1 MKTYP
6 SFGIGTLSAL
16 AIAAAILG
24 PTSSQ
29 AQNGAPRYE
38 ADVSWPKPLPNKWVL
53 GGLGAL
59 CVDAQDHVLIL
70 TRQDVL
76 HANLNP
82 RTPPPPI
89 IHFHPPATI
98 ANSSPH

>member
-1 MKTYP
+1 MKTHP
-6 SFGIGTLSAL
+6 SVRIGAFSAL

-53 GGLGAL
+53 GGLGLGLWLSL
-59 CVDAQDHVLIL
+59 CL
-70 TRQDVL
+70 
-76 HANLNP
+76 
-82 RTPPPPI
+82 
-89 IHFHPPATI
+89 
-98 ANSSPH
+98 SSQGSVTYIYR